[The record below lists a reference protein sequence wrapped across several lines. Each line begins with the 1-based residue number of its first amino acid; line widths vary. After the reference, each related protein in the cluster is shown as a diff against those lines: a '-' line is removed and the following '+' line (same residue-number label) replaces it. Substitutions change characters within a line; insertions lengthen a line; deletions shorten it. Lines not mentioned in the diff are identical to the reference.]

1 MKNNSHIL
9 DEVCAL
15 LPAEWSVQKEGVDAH
30 AFNILDSYNGALLSS
45 EAALLEFPGKPPKVE
60 LLPEK
65 FEEKI
70 DKPFS
75 KKAFKSRSLPQS
87 ELRNIVERKIGEWR
101 LSIRAKGIETVEQY
115 RLENDDRK
123 GVARVFLRTFK
134 CEGGPPVTAVE
145 VKPYRGYYR
154 DVASVRKRIEGMYP
168 LAAALPVFLQSLPDA
183 VQGLSRPLPGVWRTK
198 DSRAAVVDLMRFMLD
213 RVRYYEPG
221 VIEGSDPEV
230 LHQYRVTLR
239 RMRSLVTLLKKAFPA
254 TEQET
259 LSRELKLAM
268 EETNLLRD
276 LDVQIVEVAEIRT
289 SLPDALQPGLDRFL
303 RQLEK
308 ERGLEYRSVRK
319 TLVAERFDK
328 RFVRVGAILDSHSES
343 TPDTI
348 ANLLAPAIIKRYR
361 TITRDFSSLER
372 NLKPEQLH
380 AMRVSCKKL
389 RYLLEFFPE
398 LLSQDL
404 AASFRKDLKTL
415 QNLLGRYNDLCV
427 LETFLLEQ
435 VTKHSKDSVCLLAI
449 GAIFMQAHQE
459 RNQLV
464 QRCLAAARDFCSKK
478 YKQSIRYMLV
488 GGAD

>member
-1 MKNNSHIL
+1 MKNNSDIF

-15 LPAEWSVQKEGVDAH
+15 LPAEWSIQKEGVNTY

-45 EAALLEFPGKPPKVE
+45 EAALLEFPEKPPKVE

-65 FEEKI
+65 IEEKI

-75 KKAFKSRSLPQS
+75 KKAFKPGSLPQS

-101 LSIRAKGIETVEQY
+101 LSIRAKGIETVDQY
-115 RLENDDRK
+115 RLENEDQK
-123 GVARVFLRTFK
+123 GVARILLRTFE
-134 CEGGPPVTAVE
+134 CEGGPPVTVVE
-145 VKPYRGYYR
+145 VKPYRGYQR
-154 DVASVRKRIEGMYP
+154 EVSSVGKRLEAMHL
-168 LAAALPVFLQSLPDA
+168 LAAALPVFLRSLPDA
-183 VQGLSRPLPGVWRTK
+183 VQGLSKPLPKVWPTK

-239 RMRSLVTLLKKAFPA
+239 RMRSLVTLLKKAFPV

-259 LSRELKLAM
+259 LSSELKSVM
-268 EETNLLRD
+268 EGTNLLRD
-276 LDVQIVEVAEIRT
+276 LDVQMVEVAEIRP

-303 RQLEK
+303 QQLEK
-308 ERGLEYRSVRK
+308 ERRLEYRSVRK
-319 TLVAERFDK
+319 TLVATRFDK
-328 RFVRVGAILDSHSES
+328 RFVRVEAILDSHTEPA
-343 TPDTI
+343 PDTVF
-348 ANLLAPAIIKRYR
+348 NLLAPALVKRYR
-361 TITRDFSSLER
+361 RITREFSVLKR

-398 LLSQDL
+398 LLRQDL
-404 AASFRKDLKTL
+404 VASFRKDLKTL

-427 LETFLLEQ
+427 LETFLLDQ
-435 VTKHSKDSVCLLAI
+435 VKKHSEDSVCLLAI

-464 QRCLAAARDFCSKK
+464 QRCIAAARDFCSKEHK
-478 YKQSIRYMLV
+478 ESIRYMLL